1 MLTFLAERVIT
12 PLLQLFLISSG
23 GILLVTLRF
32 FPFCKTSRIL
42 GTLFDKNAA
51 GDSWRA
57 LSVALAGTLG
67 VGNIIGI
74 AYALK
79 EGGAGALFWMWV
91 SSLFAMILK
100 YSETVLA
107 ILHRKTLPCKNTES
121 SLTVRA
127 VGGAMYYIP
136 HKVPAV
142 FFAILCIASS
152 FTVGNLVQ
160 VHAVSD
166 ALTQCFSLPTYA
178 VGILFALFTLFIISR
193 GITRITRFCAAVIPF
208 FSAVYLLMCGTVL
221 LKNASLIPSLL
232 QRIFSEA
239 FSLKAFGSGS
249 VGSVLY
255 HAMRV
260 GFSKGLIT
268 NEAGCGTA
276 PIAHASAVS
285 TDAVKQGFLGI
296 VEVFF
301 DTVILC
307 TASGLV
313 LLTAIDKYPTQNGFA
328 LVTAAFSGVFG
339 KLGEILL
346 ALSIFFF
353 VIATLVGWS
362 YYGKTA
368 LEFLTPNKKIGTA
381 YLILFSLTAIWGVI
395 GAENRFWALSD
406 ITLGLMTFINTGY
419 LVFFRNDIRKATD
432 KFFLYTKRSALGQ
445 KPKADRKS

>member
-1 MLTFLAERVIT
+1 
-12 PLLQLFLISSG
+12 
-23 GILLVTLRF
+23 
-32 FPFCKTSRIL
+32 
-42 GTLFDKNAA
+42 
-51 GDSWRA
+51 
-57 LSVALAGTLG
+57 
-67 VGNIIGI
+67 
-74 AYALK
+74 
-79 EGGAGALFWMWV
+79 
-91 SSLFAMILK
+91 
-100 YSETVLA
+100 
-107 ILHRKTLPCKNTES
+107 
-121 SLTVRA
+121 
-127 VGGAMYYIP
+127 
-136 HKVPAV
+136 
-142 FFAILCIASS
+142 
-152 FTVGNLVQ
+152 
-160 VHAVSD
+160 
-166 ALTQCFSLPTYA
+166 
-178 VGILFALFTLFIISR
+178 
-193 GITRITRFCAAVIPF
+193 
-208 FSAVYLLMCGTVL
+208 LLMCGTVL